1 MPAVE
6 RYQTTGGNFDCSRL
20 RRQNS
25 ITRSLASIVL
35 RLSLRADAC
44 SASFNACTA
53 DDHRCFSLR
62 ATTTASRARL
72 NASTAASLNTAT
84 GATFCGDGSAGGSDV
99 AGGMGHIAHA
109 LTPSVIPTK
118 QKRRP
123 HDSTAKFNS
132 KAHSV
137 QNLSRQTSISF
148 DKLAGNRFGVNE
160 LRTKTPFPLGDG
172 GRARIMPL
180 LSESET

>member
-1 MPAVE
+1 MLS
-6 RYQTTGGNFDCSRL
+6 YQATGGNFDCSRL
-20 RRQNS
+20 RRHNS

-35 RLSLRADAC
+35 RLSLRLAAC

-53 DDHRCFSLR
+53 DNHRCFSLR
-62 ATTTASRARL
+62 AFVTASRARF
-72 NASTAASLNTAT
+72 NASKAASLSTAA
-84 GATFCGDGSAGGSDV
+84 GSTVCRGVGGVSGAGG
-99 AGGMGHIAHA
+99 GGHKAHA
-109 LTPSVIPTK
+109 LSTK
-118 QKRRP
+118 DKLATQKRRQ

-132 KAHSV
+132 KAHFV
-137 QNLSRQTSISF
+137 QNLSRQTSIRF

-160 LRTKTPFPLGDG
+160 LRAKTPSLLGDR